1 MERVTNTNKWR
12 DDWFLDLSPN
22 GKLTFMFLC
31 DNCDDAGFFS
41 LSTKHMSKYLDL
53 PPKIIVSSVRE
64 LGDKIIFNKNRKK
77 IWIKN
82 FLFYQNQL
90 PLEKKNIEHNKIKL
104 VLERNINDFNDDEQ
118 ILFIIKNQSSVK
130 SKRVTKFTPPTLKQ
144 INDFILKYS
153 DEEKFEAPEDI
164 GKNIF
169 NHYKSNGWKVGS
181 NKMQD
186 WESAV
191 RGWLNRDRNKNI
203 PKKGGGKMDKISR
216 ANEGITNVNVD

>member
-1 MERVTNTNKWR
+1 MERVTNTNKWK

-22 GKLTFMFLC
+22 GKLIFMFLC
-31 DNCDDAGFFS
+31 DNCDDSGFFN
-41 LSTKHMSKYLDL
+41 LSTKHMNKYLNL
-53 PPKIIVSSVRE
+53 PPETIVSSVIE
-64 LGDKIIFNKNRKK
+64 LGDKIIFNKKRKK

-104 VLERNINDFNDDEQ
+104 VLEKNIKDFNDDEQ

-130 SKRVTKFTPPTLKQ
+130 SKRVTKFTPPTLKD
-144 INDFILKYS
+144 INSYILKYANDNKIEVS
-153 DEEKFEAPEDI
+153 EDI

-169 NHYKSNGWKVGS
+169 NHYKSNGWKVGN

-186 WESAV
+186 WKSSV
-191 RGWLNRDRNKNI
+191 RGWISRDREKNT
-203 PKKGGGKMDKISR
+203 PNKGGGKLDQISR
-216 ANEGITNVNVD
+216 ANKEITDVNVD